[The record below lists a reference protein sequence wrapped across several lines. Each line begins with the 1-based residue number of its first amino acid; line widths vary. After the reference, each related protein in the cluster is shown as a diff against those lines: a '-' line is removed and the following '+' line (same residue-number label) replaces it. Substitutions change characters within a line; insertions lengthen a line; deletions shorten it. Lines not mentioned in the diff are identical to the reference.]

1 MLFPHSAQ
9 SAEAPVTF
17 LQLLRCLFFSSFA
30 LCPDSS
36 QTYRAAPFFSL
47 LHSPQTSLRWPPART
62 WSSSAA
68 PLVANHQHPLQI
80 FQHEQILRTKDP
92 DYFLP
97 VFLPPLAQAPPAA
110 CTAFLA
116 AFSCSALASSVP
128 VSSGSQISRADDRCA
143 APTEVEKEAE
153 QEKQLIP
160 HARKD
165 DAPAAA
171 EEDEADSEETERRY
185 SPAGAPP
192 QQLHVHRLVATTI
205 ASENLGSGTM
215 LYSVEVCRI

>member
-1 MLFPHSAQ
+1 LM
-9 SAEAPVTF
+9 
-17 LQLLRCLFFSSFA
+17 
-30 LCPDSS
+30 
-36 QTYRAAPFFSL
+36 
-47 LHSPQTSLRWPPART
+47 
-62 WSSSAA
+62 
-68 PLVANHQHPLQI
+68 
-80 FQHEQILRTKDP
+80 
-92 DYFLP
+92 
-97 VFLPPLAQAPPAA
+97 
-110 CTAFLA
+110 
-116 AFSCSALASSVP
+116 SSVP
-128 VSSGSQISRADDRCA
+128 VSSGSRISHADDRCA
-143 APTEVEKEAE
+143 APTEVEEKEAE
-153 QEKQLIP
+153 QEKQLLP